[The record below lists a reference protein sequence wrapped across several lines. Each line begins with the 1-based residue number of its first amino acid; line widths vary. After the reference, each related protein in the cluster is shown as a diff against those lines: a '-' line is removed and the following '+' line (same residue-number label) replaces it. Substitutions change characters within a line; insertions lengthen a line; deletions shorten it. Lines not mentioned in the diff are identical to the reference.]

1 MARID
6 DQLRWNNEMYLADA
20 AIDRIKALVMK
31 YADNGQEIP
40 IDLLHQLS
48 ALQECYTYAAVQLIA
63 LGE

>member
-1 MARID
+1 
-6 DQLRWNNEMYLADA
+6 MYLADA